1 MKFSRFVGNSQKSF
15 SKATFKRTWKFPI
28 NIESFLKRNNSIT
41 PESTKSEKHAKLFMI
56 ELIMHVS
63 RDSRFELNKL
73 VLIIC
78 EKFWENRSFVFTVY
92 WLLVLVI
99 GWVFDRIWKN
109 NSKSHEHFMLQFSN
123 SEKNTFRIRLHSLKS
138 KLLLI

>member
-1 MKFSRFVGNSQKSF
+1 
-15 SKATFKRTWKFPI
+15 
-28 NIESFLKRNNSIT
+28 
-41 PESTKSEKHAKLFMI
+41 MI